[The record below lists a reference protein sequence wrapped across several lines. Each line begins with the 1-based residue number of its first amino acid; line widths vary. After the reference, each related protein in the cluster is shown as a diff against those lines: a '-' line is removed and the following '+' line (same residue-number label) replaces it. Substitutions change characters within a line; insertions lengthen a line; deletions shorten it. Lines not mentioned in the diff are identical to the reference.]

1 VTSGNISVEVNGTI
15 PTEIE
20 AGPQAIRDTL
30 RDALAAARESAGSL
44 LGRNVRRV
52 WVLGNGTSY
61 HSSLAAARLYSRH
74 AGPGD
79 PVVMPVTA
87 GEFRHRRPT
96 LDANDAVVGVS
107 ASGEF
112 RDVLAVFEELRGQV
126 PTVAVAYVPGSS
138 ATRLA
143 DHVILSSGGESHV
156 PVMTKTFSSTLTAL
170 YLLVLELLGSE
181 RATPVEAAI
190 TRAADHAESAIAAA
204 RDLVGP
210 LAERLATVEHLF
222 VVAGG
227 GAYPAALEAALKF
240 KEMALIHAEASE
252 SWEMASGPATL
263 VGPHTTVLALAPFG
277 PAHDATVEVAKH
289 CAAWGAPVIEVAA
302 ERLVA
307 GSTLLPLSAQAEED
321 LAALTA
327 VPPVALLAY
336 ALAGMRGATPDTPSW
351 TERYRSQG
359 LTHILG
365 S

>member
-1 VTSGNISVEVNGTI
+1 MISGII

-30 RDALAAARESAGSL
+30 HVARTAARESARSL
-44 LGRNVRRV
+44 RERDVRRV

-61 HSSLAAARLYSRH
+61 HSSLAAARLYRRH
-74 AGPGD
+74 ARPGD
-79 PVVMPVTA
+79 PVVVPVTA

-96 LDANDAVVGVS
+96 LDAHDAVVGVS

-112 RDVLAVFEELRGQV
+112 RDVLAIFEELRAHV
-126 PTVAVAYVPGSS
+126 PTVAVVHVPGSS

-181 RATPVEAAI
+181 RAASAEAAI
-190 TRAADHAESAIAAA
+190 ERAADHAESAIAAA
-204 RDLVGP
+204 KDLVLP

-222 VVAGG
+222 VVGGG

-277 PAHDATVEVAKH
+277 PAHDATIDVARH

-307 GSTLLPLSAQAEED
+307 GSMLLPLSAQAEED
-321 LAALTA
+321 FAPLTA
-327 VPPVALLAY
+327 VPPVAMLAY
-336 ALAGMRGATPDTPSW
+336 ALAVARGASPDRPSW

>member
-1 VTSGNISVEVNGTI
+1 MSSGII

-30 RDALAAARESAGSL
+30 HDARAAARGAAGSL
-44 LGRNVRRV
+44 RELDVRRV

-61 HSSLAAARLYSRH
+61 HSSLAAARLYRRH

-87 GEFRHRRPT
+87 GEFRYRRPT
-96 LDANDAVVGVS
+96 LDARDAVVGVS

-112 RDVLAVFEELRGQV
+112 RDVLATFEELRGHV
-126 PTVAVAYVPGSS
+126 PTVAVVHVPGSS

-170 YLLVLELLGSE
+170 YLLVLEVLGAE
-181 RATPVEAAI
+181 RAEPVEAAI
-190 TRAADHAESAIAAA
+190 GRAADDAESAIATT
-204 RDLVGP
+204 RDLVQP

-222 VVAGG
+222 VVGGG
-227 GAYPAALEAALKF
+227 GAYPAALEVALKF

-263 VGPHTTVLALAPFG
+263 VGPNTTVLALAPFG
-277 PAHDATVEVAKH
+277 PAHDATIDVARH
-289 CAAWGAPVIEVAA
+289 CASWGAPVIEVAP

-307 GSTLLPLSAQAEED
+307 GSTLLPLSAQTEED
-321 LAALTA
+321 FASLTV
-327 VPPVALLAY
+327 VPPVAMLAY
-336 ALAGMRGATPDTPSW
+336 ALAGMRGATPDRPSW